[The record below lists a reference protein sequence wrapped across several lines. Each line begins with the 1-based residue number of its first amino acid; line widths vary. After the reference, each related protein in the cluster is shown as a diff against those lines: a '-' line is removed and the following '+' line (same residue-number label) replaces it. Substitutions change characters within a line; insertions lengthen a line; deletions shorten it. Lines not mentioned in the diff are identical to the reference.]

1 MDMNYVKL
9 HERYD
14 KQIKDLF
21 ARVQILEKELESI
34 KNQTIENNLYNTT
47 STISQD
53 TIDIDMDRD
62 YGQQSF

>member
-9 HERYD
+9 HEKYD
-14 KQIKDLF
+14 RLIKDLLK
-21 ARVQILEKELESI
+21 RVEQLEHELESI

-47 STISQD
+47 STISQN